1 MKAFQVQTPDGP
13 FIEVELPTPT
23 PAPHQVLVKIH
34 FAGVNPLDTKIR
46 AGQGGHANQP
56 LPAILGLDMAGRV
69 ESVGSAVTAFAPG
82 DEVFGMVGGIG
93 KQQGTLA
100 EYIAADAS
108 LLAHKPRSLTMR
120 EAFALPLVT
129 ITAWEGLVDRA
140 AIQTRTAVAVP
151 ASQTVLIHAGAG
163 GVGYAAVQI
172 ALAYGAK
179 VFATVSAD
187 MRSLIEALG
196 ATPIDRDAPIETY
209 LAEHTAGLGFDIVYD
224 TLGGP
229 VLDASFRAVKL
240 YTGHVVSCLGW
251 GAHALAP
258 LSFRAATY
266 SGVFTLLPLL
276 SGEHRAHH
284 GIILKAVSALADEN
298 KLKPLLATERFTR
311 NDIAAAYDQV
321 AKGSKGKVT
330 IEF

>member
-1 MKAFQVQTPDGP
+1 MKAFQVQTLDGP
-13 FIEVELPTPT
+13 FVEVELPTPT
-23 PAPHQVLVKIH
+23 PAPNQVLVKIH
-34 FAGVNPLDTKIR
+34 AAGISPLDTKIR
-46 AGQGGHANQP
+46 AGQGGHADQP
-56 LPAILGLDMAGRV
+56 LPAILGLDMAGTV
-69 ESVGSAVTAFAPG
+69 ESVGSAVTTFVPG

-108 LLAHKPRSLTMR
+108 LLAHKPNSLTMR
-120 EAFALPLVT
+120 EAAALPLVT

-140 AIQTRTAVAVP
+140 RIQARATVDSA
-151 ASQTVLIHAGAG
+151 QTVLIH
-163 GVGYAAVQI
+163 VGYAAVQI
-172 ALAYGAK
+172 ALAYGAR

-187 MRSLIEALG
+187 KRSLIEALG
-196 ATPIDRDAPIETY
+196 ATPIDRDTPIQTY
-209 LAEHTAGLGFDIVYD
+209 LAEHTSGLGFDIVYD

-229 VLDASFRAVKL
+229 ILDASFKAVKL

-251 GAHALAP
+251 GTHALAP

-276 SGEHRAHH
+276 TGNHRAHH
-284 GIILKAVSALADEN
+284 GKILAAASALADEN
-298 KLKPLLATERFTR
+298 KLKPLLAAERFTR
-311 NDIAAAYDQV
+311 NDIAAAYNQV

-330 IEF
+330 IEL